1 MNKII
6 SLIKVSL
13 NHDMNIFKINTKK
26 QSKYSKI
33 LIPFILTSYIMLIFG
48 IYANKMMNI
57 LKPLNLEFVVITL
70 FSLAI
75 CIITLMEGIYKSSNL
90 LFNCKDDNLLFSL
103 PIKKT
108 TILLIRIFKF
118 YLFELLYN
126 SLFLL
131 PAIIVYA
138 VRLKPAWTYYL
149 SSIMALIILPIIPV
163 ILSCIIGFIIT
174 SLSSKF
180 KGKNIAQT
188 IITIVFLVGVMYIS
202 YGLDGFINHIASKAN
217 NINEIITKLY
227 YPVGAYITL
236 ITDFQITKLLIYIAI
251 HIIISIIAIILL
263 GKVYFK
269 VNSSEKKVIE
279 NNTNKKYIIKTR
291 KKWQAFVKK
300 EINVFISTPVY
311 ITNTGFGLVLYIIGC
326 IYISLKFNSLAAKLI
341 LSSPGLTLDKINNFL
356 PVISFGLLV
365 FTALMTSITSS
376 MISLEG
382 KAINILKSM
391 PIKPFEIII
400 YKVISAL
407 VVMIPC
413 ILIGDI
419 ILFIR
424 FKFNIISILL
434 LLILSFILPLV
445 SELIGIIIN
454 LKYPKLDATNPTEV
468 VKQSM
473 SSMLSVFIGMGLI
486 AATLFILI
494 KLLAQN
500 LNTNLI
506 LLIFTGIYSLISII
520 LLYILEKNSSKQFN
534 SLDI

>member
-1 MNKII
+1 MI
-6 SLIKVSL
+6 
-13 NHDMNIFKINTKK
+13 
-26 QSKYSKI
+26 
-33 LIPFILTSYIMLIFG
+33 IFG

-75 CIITLMEGIYKSSNL
+75 CILTLIEGIYKSSNL

-108 TILLIRIFKF
+108 TILLIRVLKF

-131 PAIIVYA
+131 PAIVVYA
-138 VRLKPAWTYYL
+138 VRLKPTWTYYL
-149 SSIMALIILPIIPV
+149 SSIIALIILPIIPV
-163 ILSCIIGFIIT
+163 LLSCIIGFIIT

-236 ITDFQITKLLIYIAI
+236 ITDFQIIKLLIYIFI
-251 HIIISIIAIILL
+251 HFIISVIAIKLL
-263 GKVYFK
+263 GKKYFK

-279 NNTNKKYIIKTR
+279 KNNNKKYIIKAR

-341 LSSPGLTLDKINNFL
+341 LSRPGLTLDKINNFL

-445 SELIGIIIN
+445 SELIGIIMN

-520 LLYILEKNSSKQFN
+520 LLYLLEKNSSKQFN

>member
-26 QSKYSKI
+26 QSKYTKI

-75 CIITLMEGIYKSSNL
+75 CILTLIEGIYKSSNL

-138 VRLKPAWTYYL
+138 VRLKPTWTYYL
-149 SSIMALIILPIIPV
+149 SSIIALIILPIIPV

-227 YPVGAYITL
+227 
-236 ITDFQITKLLIYIAI
+236 
-251 HIIISIIAIILL
+251 
-263 GKVYFK
+263 
-269 VNSSEKKVIE
+269 
-279 NNTNKKYIIKTR
+279 
-291 KKWQAFVKK
+291 
-300 EINVFISTPVY
+300 
-311 ITNTGFGLVLYIIGC
+311 
-326 IYISLKFNSLAAKLI
+326 
-341 LSSPGLTLDKINNFL
+341 
-356 PVISFGLLV
+356 
-365 FTALMTSITSS
+365 
-376 MISLEG
+376 
-382 KAINILKSM
+382 
-391 PIKPFEIII
+391 
-400 YKVISAL
+400 
-407 VVMIPC
+407 
-413 ILIGDI
+413 
-419 ILFIR
+419 
-424 FKFNIISILL
+424 
-434 LLILSFILPLV
+434 
-445 SELIGIIIN
+445 
-454 LKYPKLDATNPTEV
+454 
-468 VKQSM
+468 
-473 SSMLSVFIGMGLI
+473 
-486 AATLFILI
+486 
-494 KLLAQN
+494 
-500 LNTNLI
+500 
-506 LLIFTGIYSLISII
+506 
-520 LLYILEKNSSKQFN
+520 
-534 SLDI
+534 